1 MKKLLTAIIA
11 AVLCVCGSFGLT
23 ACTPPAEPVIK
34 GVASATFDESK
45 DQLVVATNAAFAP
58 FEYKLGNKF
67 AGIDIEIVKGLADS
81 LGKELVILDMKF
93 DGVVQSVGSGGADLA
108 AAGLT
113 VNPQRAEHVTFSDS
127 YYTASQYIL
136 VPASNTEFDACTTAA
151 EVEAILN
158 VAGKKIGAQ
167 VGTTGYYLAK
177 GDADWDFAGYT
188 NAETLAFDNA
198 GLAVTEMKAGL
209 IDYVVVDA
217 APAEAMVKVIPGIKA
232 IKIALTEEE
241 YAFGIAKDNTE
252 LLQQV
257 NAYLAQIKQDGTF
270 DAICEKYFTH
280 YGE

>member
-1 MKKLLTAIIA
+1 MKKILTALLSA
-11 AVLCVCGSFGLT
+11 LMLLVACFGFAGCKT
-23 ACTPPAEPVIK
+23 PAEPVIK
-34 GVASATFDESK
+34 GIKSATFDESK

-113 VNPQRAEHVTFSDS
+113 VNEQRKEHVTFSNS
-127 YYTASQYIL
+127 YYTASQYVL
-136 VPASNTEFDACTTAA
+136 VPANNTEFDACTTAQ

-167 VGTTGYYLAK
+167 VGTTGFYLAK
-177 GDADWDFAGYT
+177 GDADWGFDGYT
-188 NAETLAFDNA
+188 NAQTLAFDNA

-209 IDYVVVDA
+209 INYVIVDA

-241 YAFGIAKDNTE
+241 YAFGIAKGNDE

-257 NAYLAQIKQDGTF
+257 NEYLAQIKADGTF